1 MGRTLETGGRER
13 QGSSQQEEDSQ
24 HPNVLQWL
32 QEEDQLRLLPNADE
46 VCRRA
51 DDDIC
56 DLFGMRQA
64 VEVLTYKSDEEYKQ
78 MDIRETLREWIGI
91 DDQIRGLQAQ
101 IKALRDQ
108 KTQLGFQVM
117 DFMKGQNLDQFVL
130 EGGGGTIARQQ
141 RTVRA
146 RPNKQVVRTQV
157 ALLLADQPQRMA
169 EVLRTIEGLPE
180 PGQEP
185 DAGSVVVKELLTR
198 RLPRSQNIHLG

>member
-1 MGRTLETGGRER
+1 MA
-13 QGSSQQEEDSQ
+13 
-24 HPNVLQWL
+24 
-32 QEEDQLRLLPNADE
+32 DQ
-46 VCRRA
+46 
-51 DDDIC
+51 
-56 DLFGMRQA
+56 
-64 VEVLTYKSDEEYKQ
+64 
-78 MDIRETLREWIGI
+78 IRETLREWIGI

-101 IKALRDQ
+101 IKQLRDQ
-108 KTQLGFQVM
+108 KNQLGGQVM
-117 DFMKGQNLDQFVL
+117 EFMRGQNLDQFVL

-141 RTVRA
+141 RTTRA

-185 DAGSVVVKELLTR
+185 DAGSVITKELLTR